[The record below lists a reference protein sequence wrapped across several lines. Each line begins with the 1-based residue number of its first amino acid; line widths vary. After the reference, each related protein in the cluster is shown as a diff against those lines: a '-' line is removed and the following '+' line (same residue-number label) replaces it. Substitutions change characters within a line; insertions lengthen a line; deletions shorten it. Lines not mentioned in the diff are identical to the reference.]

1 MRSSKEIQKD
11 ILILMNELFQ
21 AQEEEKQ
28 RIRNELNEMC
38 VNISCLESKNKKV
51 AQILLED

>member
-1 MRSSKEIQKD
+1 MRKPEEIQKD
-11 ILILMNELFQ
+11 ILLLMDELFQ

-28 RIRNELNEMC
+28 RIRNELSETRAD
-38 VNISCLESKNKKV
+38 ISRLESKNKRV

>member
-11 ILILMNELFQ
+11 ILLLMNELFQ

-28 RIRNELNEMC
+28 RIRNELNETR
-38 VNISCLESKNKKV
+38 VDIARLENKNKKV

>member
-1 MRSSKEIQKD
+1 MRSSREIQKD

-28 RIRNELNEMC
+28 RIRNELNETR
-38 VNISCLESKNKKV
+38 VDISRLESKNKKI
-51 AQILLED
+51 AEILLED

>member
-1 MRSSKEIQKD
+1 MRKPEEIQKD
-11 ILILMNELFQ
+11 ILLLMNELFQ

-28 RIRNELNEMC
+28 RMQDELNQTRAG
-38 VNISCLESKNKKV
+38 IDYLDHKNKKI